1 MLKFLPPP
9 SGCVQLPG
17 SYPPSQSPQLPPI
30 FNLKI
35 SVFIPFNPG
44 RPFSYLLSFRSHK
57 AIFAVLGFLKT
68 DIGGSSA
75 GGRVCLCVHNFL
87 SFFSSVPVSYPI
99 PSSLF
104 VRFGEAPRKALPHL
118 GPWPFGLLLLLSVSR
133 LQTRHNIK
141 ALLQTFK
148 RPLLIGE
155 LDKLLEWIKSKKR
168 AFMTVL
174 YLPHRS
180 ELLWILWRSRL
191 VSKRSGTGGKQSF
204 KNASTPL
211 NHYVSLGLVCT
222 IFPTWSYPKM
232 TGEPK

>member
-1 MLKFLPPP
+1 MIVAPLQFINLFFPYYCWNFSPGPP
-9 SGCVQLPG
+9 SGCVPLPG

-118 GPWPFGLLLLLSVSR
+118 GPWPFGLLLLLLSVSR

-155 LDKLLEWIKSKKR
+155 LSKLLKWIKSKKMSVYDSFIPSSQIR
-168 AFMTVL
+168 NFMNTMAVK
-174 YLPHRS
+174 
-180 ELLWILWRSRL
+180 I
-191 VSKRSGTGGKQSF
+191 GQ
-204 KNASTPL
+204 
-211 NHYVSLGLVCT
+211 
-222 IFPTWSYPKM
+222 
-232 TGEPK
+232 